1 MDSALNQKSRSAGA
15 ASKEESDYCCVPEAN
30 GERRDLRQFW
40 STAEKLPDS
49 SALLYEPRSEAKWS
63 LKSLLPPV
71 VLLGLTLSILSNRP
85 I

>member
-1 MDSALNQKSRSAGA
+1 METQQIKVPFVPGA
-15 ASKEESDYCCVPEAN
+15 D
-30 GERRDLRQFW
+30 GERRAMRQFW
-40 STAEKLPDS
+40 STAEKSPDS
-49 SALLYEPRSEAKWS
+49 SALLYEPRPEAKWS